1 MHNLYRFLPNEITTQ
16 LSVYQSSLEIEML
29 NKVCRVCGRQ
39 KICEK
44 SLNLFD
50 LANRKYLKHL
60 HMITGLR
67 LLELEDVPGF
77 MCVCCQSELRSALAF
92 RKLCIKTQ
100 RKWLAIEEEDSA
112 SDEEDTKAKSQ
123 LESEKCVL
131 VEETFQVLIEEES
144 TDNSLIRYTEAE
156 QSDDEIDVK
165 WAPTRKVL
173 KVSTKLDDKI
183 YICELCGT
191 HATSKSVFQRHMRKH
206 TGERPFGCKDC
217 KARFLSSGELRAHHR
232 VHTGEQP
239 FACRF
244 CEKRY
249 VSYMGRL
256 IHERTHTNDRPY
268 VCEECGKKFTTA
280 YVLRNHM
287 VIHTGER
294 NFRCDLCDRSFQ
306 RNSHLKTHSRSM
318 MHLQKVKSQ
327 KSSAK

>member
-1 MHNLYRFLPNEITTQ
+1 
-16 LSVYQSSLEIEML
+16 ML
-29 NKVCRVCGRQ
+29 NNVCRVCGRQ

-50 LANRKYLKHL
+50 LVNRKYLKHL
-60 HMITGLR
+60 HMISGLR
-67 LLELEDVPGF
+67 LVELDDVPGF
-77 MCVCCQSELRSALAF
+77 MCLCCQAELRSALAF

-100 RKWLAIEEEDSA
+100 TKWLAIEDDS
-112 SDEEDTKAKSQ
+112 SSGDEDTNANSE
-123 LESEKCVL
+123 LESKQCAFSHFGKEKEGEL
-131 VEETFQVLIEEES
+131 IAETFQVLIEEEPIDK
-144 TDNSLIRYTEAE
+144 TLIRDAEAQLRE
-156 QSDDEIDVK
+156 DGVDEKCV
-165 WAPTRKVL
+165 PPQKVL
-173 KVSTKLDDKI
+173 KVSTKLDDQI

-191 HATSKSVFQRHMRKH
+191 HATSKPTFQRHMRKH

-217 KARFLSSGELRAHHR
+217 DARFLSAGELRAHHR

-294 NFRCDLCDRSFQ
+294 NFRCDICDRSFQ
-306 RNSHLKTHSRSM
+306 RKAHLITHTRSM
-318 MHLQKVKSQ
+318 MHVQNVKKQ
-327 KSSAK
+327 KS